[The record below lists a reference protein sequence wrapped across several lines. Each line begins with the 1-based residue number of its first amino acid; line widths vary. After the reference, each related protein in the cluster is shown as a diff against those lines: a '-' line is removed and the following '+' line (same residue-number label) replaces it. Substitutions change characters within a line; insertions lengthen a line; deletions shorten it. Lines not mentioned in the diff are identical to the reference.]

1 MFMNLSS
8 ISQNIQTALKSTPPQ
23 QSNAL
28 QKSNAPQTK
37 TSPQQAASLPAN
49 ANAAAHAN
57 ASANAQA
64 LKNSSAVKTSTNAQ
78 QSSANAQPKTNTAP
92 PSTKTTLSTQT
103 LSTQTASQM
112 SLYSRTG
119 MVSVPPMVTAQPP
132 AIQSSPTKPTM
143 STMTKPMAPTT
154 QPSTAPAPTKTGGF
168 VAEGGEVVV
177 DIKASESG
185 YNNKLYWSTDNFV
198 TKNYIGID
206 NQQASVS
213 LGKFAK
219 GTRIE
224 FGIDNG
230 QNQFFKTG
238 GATANVDGVD
248 HTQVTQTAQGTL
260 IGFEDLMGGGDRDY
274 NDAIILVR
282 QGSAQPATPATPATN
297 LALPANS
304 APITPKAP
312 MPAIPTTN
320 SVPVPPKAPVP
331 VPVPPKALA
340 PVPVPPKAP
349 VPVPVPPKAPV
360 PTNTVPAQT
369 NSSVSSAQA
378 PAKPSI
384 AQGVIQ
390 SITQN
395 TKPTPSTTT
404 AINTNR
410 SGLADG
416 TNPGQGATHTRSNNL
431 GTLNPNNSVKIQNN
445 IATYQQVASG
455 NANQKKNLMAVG

>member
-1 MFMNLSS
+1 MAMNISS
-8 ISQNIQTALKSTPPQ
+8 ISQNVQTALKSTHPQ
-23 QSNAL
+23 QSSAL

-64 LKNSSAVKTSTNAQ
+64 LKNSSAVKTNTNAQ
-78 QSSANAQPKTNTAP
+78 QPSANAQPKTNTAP

-103 LSTQTASQM
+103 LPTQTASQM

-119 MVSVPPMVTAQPP
+119 MVSVPPTVTTTQPP
-132 AIQSSPTKPTM
+132 MMKNPTATTA

-213 LGKFAK
+213 LGQFAK

-238 GATANVDGVD
+238 GATANVDGID

-282 QGSAQPATPATPATN
+282 QGSAQSAAPATN
-297 LALPANS
+297 SALPANP
-304 APITPKAP
+304 APATPKAP
-312 MPAIPTTN
+312 VPAAPTLNSVPVPPKASVPVPPKAPVLAAPTTN
-320 SVPVPPKAPVP
+320 SVPVPPKTPVT
-331 VPVPPKALA
+331 
-340 PVPVPPKAP
+340 
-349 VPVPVPPKAPV
+349 
-360 PTNTVPAQT
+360 TNT
-369 NSSVSSAQA
+369 A
-378 PAKPSI
+378 PANPSI
-384 AQGVIQ
+384 KQGVIQ

-395 TKPTPSTTT
+395 TKPTPSNTT
-404 AINTNR
+404 AIHTNR
-410 SGLADG
+410 SGLSDG
-416 TNPGQGATHTRSNNL
+416 TNPGQGASHTKSNNL
-431 GTLNPNNSVKIQNN
+431 GTLNPNNSVKIQSN

-455 NANQKKNLMAVG
+455 NANQKKNLMALG